1 MNKRSYRMTYQDS
14 GSRYI
19 CFCSAE
25 DCKTECRRNRQLSFF
40 KDWINYCK
48 EKAYPVRYSVS
59 DFQEKCSDYNGGGEE
74 L

>member
-14 GSRYI
+14 GSRDI

-25 DCKTECRRNRQLSFF
+25 DCKTECRRNRQLPFF
-40 KDWINYCK
+40 KDWIGYCK
-48 EKAYPVRYSVS
+48 RKVYPVRYAVS
-59 DFQEKCSDYNGGGEE
+59 DFHKKCSDYNGGGE